1 MTIIGQD
8 HSIINP
14 FLILMAVGVLLL
26 LCSLLFH
33 LLERKHRSETQTFIV
48 PNGWYAVK
56 MLCLFFGMSF
66 VFCFGA
72 GLIALSDTQIVKVSD
87 KAYIDE
93 VVHGSYGN
101 KITDIQDNYIIAKIS
116 KSDIKDIEKQVKL
129 NRLLNKTK
137 K

>member
-8 HSIINP
+8 HSMIKP
-14 FLILMAVGVLLL
+14 CLILIAVGVLLL
-26 LCSLLFH
+26 LCSLSFH
-33 LLERKHRSETQTFIV
+33 LLERKHRSKTQTFIV

-66 VFCFGA
+66 VFCFGT
-72 GLIALSDTQIVKVSD
+72 GLIALPDTQIVKVSD

-93 VVHGSYGN
+93 VVHDSYGN

-129 NRLLNKTK
+129 KQILNKTTK
-137 K
+137 